1 MAQYQKIIEINGGQ
15 AMWVPQQEQKQKQV
29 QNVVKNTAPPTVF
42 SAPLPQS
49 DPVKQHNITEKV
61 PNNKADWQ
69 KMMLFSDDINAN
81 AQEFVPQ
88 KIQVAKQTPITAPND
103 NAHNK
108 QHATARKAQSK
119 AQPAVGVTQRRNKYR
134 YLPAKII
141 FFAGL
146 YLCGAL
152 CAGWIYP
159 LLQNASGKYTSYYL
173 DYFFLSASDGAMGTM
188 LCNNF
193 SAAFFSLTLIFLVGL
208 SAFGLPVIS
217 LFLCCKG
224 AGSAFLLLYAFT
236 QYQWAGAIYY
246 LLLFGISDALL
257 AVFCCV
263 MAVHASQSAFA
274 IFKYTFTTQQIQPP
288 AFLRCFLRQYLL
300 LLLVMA
306 VVCLLFALAA
316 SPLSAYFSHVITV

>member
-1 MAQYQKIIEINGGQ
+1 
-15 AMWVPQQEQKQKQV
+15 MWVPQQEQKQKQV
-29 QNVVKNTAPPTVF
+29 QNIVKNTASPMAF
-42 SAPLPQS
+42 AAPFPQNS
-49 DPVKQHNITEKV
+49 PVKQNHITEKTPQTKV
-61 PNNKADWQ
+61 DWQ
-69 KMMLFSDDINAN
+69 KMMLFSDNTNAN

-88 KIQVAKQTPITAPND
+88 KIETPTQTPITAPND
-103 NAHNK
+103 HAHNK
-108 QHATARKAQSK
+108 PHANAIKAESN
-119 AQPAVGVTQRRNKYR
+119 AQPNTQPAAGVTPRRNKRR
-134 YLPAKII
+134 YMPAKMI
-141 FFAGL
+141 FFAGV

-159 LLQNASGKYTSYYL
+159 LLQSAGGEYVSYYL
-173 DYFFLSASDGAMGTM
+173 DYFFLSASDGVMSTM

-193 SAAFFSLTLIFLVGL
+193 SAAFFSLTLIFLAGL

-224 AGSAFLLLYAFT
+224 AGSAFLLLYAFA

-246 LLLFGISDALL
+246 LLLFGISDVLL

-263 MAVHASQSAFA
+263 LAVHASQSAFA
-274 IFKYTFTTQQIQPP
+274 IFKYTFTTEQIQPP
-288 AFLRCFLRQYLL
+288 AFLRRFIRQYLL

-316 SPLSAYFSHVITV
+316 SPLSAYFPYFVTT